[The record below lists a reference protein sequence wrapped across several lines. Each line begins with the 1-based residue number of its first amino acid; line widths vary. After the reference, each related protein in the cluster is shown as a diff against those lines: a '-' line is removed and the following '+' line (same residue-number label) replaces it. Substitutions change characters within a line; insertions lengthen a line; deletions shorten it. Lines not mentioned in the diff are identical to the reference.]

1 MPALDEQT
9 LGLLDFLML
18 LHQAPKVLQPC
29 AFEGAEQ
36 HHGGLP
42 GRVFDVRVGVRCKQA
57 QCTADVGLC
66 ASGCIGI
73 EICFV
78 DQDQVGQLHDA
89 LFDGLQIVTGIGQL
103 HQGEQVR
110 HARHSSFTLA
120 HTHRFNDHHIVSSG
134 LAHQNAFAG
143 FFRHAPQI
151 TAAGAGPNEGRWVHC
166 QMFHPGFIAQ
176 DRSA

>member
-1 MPALDEQT
+1 MFDRWILFEGGLQARLNALIHPSQGLVLSALDEQT

-66 ASGCIGI
+66 AGGGIRI
-73 EICFV
+73 EIGFV
-78 DQDQVGQLHDA
+78 DQYQVGQLHDA
-89 LFDGLQIVTGIGQL
+89 LFDGL
-103 HQGEQVR
+103 
-110 HARHSSFTLA
+110 
-120 HTHRFNDHHIVSSG
+120 
-134 LAHQNAFAG
+134 
-143 FFRHAPQI
+143 
-151 TAAGAGPNEGRWVHC
+151 
-166 QMFHPGFIAQ
+166 
-176 DRSA
+176 